1 MEVHLE
7 LRPKKS
13 YVILAPDDVTEHK
26 WFLHYLSERGFY
38 IVRNPNLA
46 AYARSYLWRTGKVL
60 LTNDYC
66 ANESTSSDFFKLSK
80 LCVGKR
86 FPFFS
91 PSTKDKDYLS
101 RFLNQCNAPT
111 ARWIATLHLRFPSDR
126 PQDLNGTHFFR
137 NTTPESYRGLD
148 EFIWER
154 GGILIRVGDATPAVM
169 GPKLLDIPQILNGKR
184 DCRLDLSI
192 VSNSKIFIG
201 CNSGMYGLAT
211 VFDIPCALVNM
222 TPAAGAGSA
231 NDIVLYKKLFDK
243 KDSKFIKIDDT
254 LKSILTR
261 ADFYRQIPDWH
272 KRYEFI
278 DNEPSAVQG
287 CVAEILESLDSH
299 QNDGRKNS
307 APRISELVPI
317 GSYPYHSLGRLSK
330 YNW

>member
-1 MEVHLE
+1 
-7 LRPKKS
+7 
-13 YVILAPDDVTEHK
+13 
-26 WFLHYLSERGFY
+26 
-38 IVRNPNLA
+38 
-46 AYARSYLWRTGKVL
+46 
-60 LTNDYC
+60 
-66 ANESTSSDFFKLSK
+66 
-80 LCVGKR
+80 
-86 FPFFS
+86 
-91 PSTKDKDYLS
+91 
-101 RFLNQCNAPT
+101 
-111 ARWIATLHLRFPSDR
+111 
-126 PQDLNGTHFFR
+126 
-137 NTTPESYRGLD
+137 
-148 EFIWER
+148 
-154 GGILIRVGDATPAVM
+154 
-169 GPKLLDIPQILNGKR
+169 
-184 DCRLDLSI
+184 
-192 VSNSKIFIG
+192 
-201 CNSGMYGLAT
+201 MYGLAT